1 MASMKTREIPVDVA
15 ALFEALALS
24 LGLSSEFASAFGRV
38 AAAAKSNSE
47 RIRVSDLA
55 RLYGRTPQWAY
66 AKIRDFGMRTS
77 PSSGPHSTTVNFAEF
92 VRLAG
97 PPRGAWTAAASEVAE

>member
-1 MASMKTREIPVDVA
+1 MTTRETPVDLG
-15 ALFEALALS
+15 ALFESLALS
-24 LGLSSEFASAFGRV
+24 LGLSQEFAAAFGQV
-38 AAAAKSNSE
+38 AAAAKANSE

-66 AKIRDFGMRTS
+66 GKIRELGIRTS

-97 PPRGAWTAAASEVAE
+97 PPRGAFTAAAAV